1 MFDGL
6 GSSSSSSSSSG
17 GGAADDAMAQA
28 TARAKEGAS
37 KAFGFLKSGAAT
49 AAAKA
54 KEAAAE
60 LKRQAGGGADD
71 ADGPGGGASALQSMS
86 FAPVRTDS
94 GDAESAEAGLV
105 SGAMSEGQGVVDEFK
120 GIFPKLTFRQRMIAC
135 LTCMAIGFVLD
146 FMGTLAL
153 LGGKRHIPEYAAFYT
168 CGNLISIAASAFFVG
183 PRRQLKLMCE
193 PVRRVACAIFIGTMI
208 LTLVMALTYP
218 VPLLLIAMLVVQ
230 YCALIWY
237 GASFIYGGRTCL
249 KAAIKK
255 ASVWCVKLMNS

>member
-1 MFDGL
+1 MC
-6 GSSSSSSSSSG
+6 
-17 GGAADDAMAQA
+17 
-28 TARAKEGAS
+28 
-37 KAFGFLKSGAAT
+37 
-49 AAAKA
+49 
-54 KEAAAE
+54 
-60 LKRQAGGGADD
+60 
-71 ADGPGGGASALQSMS
+71 
-86 FAPVRTDS
+86 
-94 GDAESAEAGLV
+94 V
-105 SGAMSEGQGVVDEFK
+105 SGLSARHL
-120 GIFPKLTFRQRMIAC
+120 PPTFHTANATNATTNATR
-135 LTCMAIGFVLD
+135 
-146 FMGTLAL
+146 
-153 LGGKRHIPEYAAFYT
+153 RHIPEYAAFYT

-218 VPLLLIAMLVVQ
+218 VPLLLIVMLVVQ